1 MVLLH
6 KADEARHPYWY
17 MQIIWIFHVEVWNYD
32 NASMTK
38 PCQMNLLFV
47 HWFSRDP
54 TYKSGFSAKLLPR
67 IGFLKGKDPCA
78 FGFIDPNVIIQGI
91 HLIPVFEHGQTDQL
105 LTDSFVLALFLCKH
119 VSLQYQSTGQLA
131 RASLS
136 RFVDKDMFMCYW
148 GGSIGHKISRG
159 WDKFL
164 QADGAEVSVVAEE
177 EDGDMKLDDEE
188 DDTDEEDKD
197 QEDEEEDEEEDDKED
212 RIEADKGEELD
223 DNILAEEGYGAL

>member
-1 MVLLH
+1 
-6 KADEARHPYWY
+6 HPYWY

-105 LTDSFVLALFLCKH
+105 LTDSFVQHEADLGKDWLYFY
-119 VSLQYQSTGQLA
+119 VNI
-131 RASLS
+131 
-136 RFVDKDMFMCYW
+136 FVDKDMFMCYW

-164 QADGAEVSVVAEE
+164 QADGAEVNEEDEE
-177 EDGDMKLDDEE
+177 EDDEEEDTDEEDAKE
-188 DDTDEEDKD
+188 DDTDEEDA
-197 QEDEEEDEEEDDKED
+197 EEDDE
-212 RIEADKGEELD
+212 
-223 DNILAEEGYGAL
+223 